1 MARGVMLAACL
12 ALLAL
17 QGHAA
22 EPRVNVVAEGIQGI
36 SIGEPGAAVLV
47 VFVVDD
53 AGDPLDEVVVAVT
66 DQGKPVDSAKT
77 DARGRVLFQIPAE
90 RVVSVR
96 AEDAGLVPSVANGVV
111 LRQGHLTALVLPL
124 EEATGVKRSSGK

>member
-1 MARGVMLAACL
+1 MGRGVAFTACL

-17 QGHAA
+17 HGQAT
-22 EPRVNVVAEGIQGI
+22 EPRVNVVTDAIRGI
-36 SIGEPGAAVLV
+36 SSGDAAGAVLV

-53 AGDPLDEVVVAVT
+53 AGDPIDEVTVLVT
-66 DQGKPVDSAKT
+66 DHGKAIDSGKT
-77 DARGRVLFQIPAE
+77 DARGRVLFQVPGE

-111 LRQGHLTALVLPL
+111 LRKAGLTALVLPL
-124 EEATGVKRSSGK
+124 EEAVRHE